1 MLRQLRRNHRLFQIG
16 VERIENFVRDN
27 PVRAAKKSR
36 AQRDELRS
44 WRDLNFCVLNSN
56 QQRREGRGCRSVE
69 LRALCNEVPRTPP
82 GPEGSNG
89 IGIASGAADH
99 PKFLASKSSSQPT
112 LRLRSEPAVESRK

>member
-1 MLRQLRRNHRLFQIG
+1 MRRPQPQQNRSSASRSRPCREFSLEKTDSRRG
-16 VERIENFVRDN
+16 NFL
-27 PVRAAKKSR
+27 A
-36 AQRDELRS
+36 

-56 QQRREGRGCRSVE
+56 QQRRDKRSCRSVE

-99 PKFLASKSSSQPT
+99 PKFLAPKMQF
-112 LRLRSEPAVESRK
+112 AVESRK